1 MVNVGKDSVFSWAAS
16 GRARGEGT
24 FSSRAEAF
32 ADFRCSMAR
41 SILHS
46 LRAANRSFGK
56 SLRRR
61 RRAQALLRDGKDH
74 GEGIVHPMGE
84 LAQQHGILLLGVCGR

>member
-1 MVNVGKDSVFSWAAS
+1 MVNVGKDTGRRVAAH
-16 GRARGEGT
+16 GARELSAPVPKLLRT
-24 FSSRAEAF
+24 SA
-32 ADFRCSMAR
+32 AR
-41 SILHS
+41 WRDRSCTRRLR

-56 SLRRR
+56 SLLRR